1 MTNEKHDEE
10 KREKSANEMSDD
22 ELIKSVFP
30 EHVVERLRHEL
41 HLDEDGEDEPD
52 AKV

>member
-1 MTNEKHDEE
+1 MTNEHEEE
-10 KREKSANEMSDD
+10 KRKKSANEMSDE

-41 HLDEDGEDEPD
+41 HLDDERDEERD
-52 AKV
+52 AES

>member
-1 MTNEKHDEE
+1 MTSEREEE
-10 KREKSANEMSDD
+10 KRKSANEMSDE

-41 HLDEDGEDEPD
+41 HLDDEDEKERD
-52 AKV
+52 AEF